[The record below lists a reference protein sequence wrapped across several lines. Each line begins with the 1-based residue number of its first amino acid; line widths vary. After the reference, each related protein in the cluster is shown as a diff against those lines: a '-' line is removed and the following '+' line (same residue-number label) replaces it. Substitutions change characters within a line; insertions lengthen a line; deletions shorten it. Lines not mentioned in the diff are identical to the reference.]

1 MEATKSG
8 VKQNLKEEKQ
18 SLRSILN
25 EEYGWFSKD
34 TSVVTVKEQKPRFRI
49 NWEEG
54 ITPPDTIKQDTIR
67 KDQKNS
73 GIKNLFN
80 KIKKAEK
87 LNVYSRKTVIKA
99 LLLIAVVLLGIGSQR
114 YTRALVMRL
123 KAEERSK
130 VELWAMATASLITSS
145 GEQGENYDLIATI
158 IENNTSVPLILTD
171 GNGEIISSAN
181 FSSGQAVNRE
191 FLQKELR
198 KISEKTE
205 PIKIDL
211 GEGHFNYIY
220 YKDSTVL
227 RKVKFYPFVQ
237 LLVIFLLAAV
247 SYTAFSSSRKSEENQ
262 LWAAMSK
269 ETAHQLGT
277 PVSSLSAWSDMLRE
291 KIPGE
296 PLTEEMEKDIKR
308 LEKVVQRF
316 SGIGS
321 MPVPEVCDLVGLVT
335 RTVNYLKN
343 RTSSKVS
350 YTINNTT
357 PDLLIPVSVNQELIE
372 WVVENICKNAV
383 DAMEGQGAL
392 IITFSYSA
400 KQVIVDFKDT
410 GKGFRE
416 VRTNR
421 YSCLDA
427 PQKDMAG
434 VLDYHSPGEL

>member
-1 MEATKSG
+1 
-8 VKQNLKEEKQ
+8 
-18 SLRSILN
+18 
-25 EEYGWFSKD
+25 
-34 TSVVTVKEQKPRFRI
+34 
-49 NWEEG
+49 
-54 ITPPDTIKQDTIR
+54 
-67 KDQKNS
+67 
-73 GIKNLFN
+73 
-80 KIKKAEK
+80 
-87 LNVYSRKTVIKA
+87 
-99 LLLIAVVLLGIGSQR
+99 
-114 YTRALVMRL
+114 MRL
-123 KAEERSK
+123 RAEERSK

-145 GEQGENYDLIATI
+145 GEQGENYDIIATI

-171 GNGEIISSAN
+171 GNGGIISSAN
-181 FSSGQAVNRE
+181 FSEGQAGNME

-198 KISEKTE
+198 KIREKTE

-262 LWAAMSK
+262 IWAAMSK

-291 KIPGE
+291 KLPGE

-321 MPVPEVCDLVGLVT
+321 MPVPEVCDLLGLVT
-335 RTVNYLKN
+335 RTVNYLKS
-343 RTSSKVS
+343 RTSSKVTYS
-350 YTINNTT
+350 IKNGT
-357 PDLLIPVSVNQELIE
+357 PDLTIPISASPELIE

-392 IITFSYSA
+392 TITFSYSA

-410 GKGFRE
+410 GKGIPRSAFKSIFMPGYTTKRHGWGLGLSLARRIIE
-416 VRTNR
+416 EYHNGKIFV
-421 YSCLDA
+421 YSSE
-427 PQKDMAG
+427 PG
-434 VLDYHSPGEL
+434 RGSVIRIVLKTGKNN

>member
-1 MEATKSG
+1 
-8 VKQNLKEEKQ
+8 
-18 SLRSILN
+18 
-25 EEYGWFSKD
+25 
-34 TSVVTVKEQKPRFRI
+34 
-49 NWEEG
+49 
-54 ITPPDTIKQDTIR
+54 
-67 KDQKNS
+67 
-73 GIKNLFN
+73 
-80 KIKKAEK
+80 
-87 LNVYSRKTVIKA
+87 LNVYRRKTVIKA
-99 LLLIAVVLLGIGSQR
+99 LLLIAALLLGIGSQR
-114 YTRALVMRL
+114 YTRTLVMRL
-123 KAEERSK
+123 RAEERSK

-145 GEQGENYDLIATI
+145 GEQGENYDIIATI

-171 GNGEIISSAN
+171 GNGGIISSAN
-181 FSSGQAVNRE
+181 FSEGQAGNME

-198 KISEKTE
+198 KIREKTE

-262 LWAAMSK
+262 IWAAMSK

-291 KIPGE
+291 KLPGE

-321 MPVPEVCDLVGLVT
+321 MPVPEVCDLLGLVT
-335 RTVNYLKN
+335 RTVNYLKS
-343 RTSSKVS
+343 RTSSKVTYS
-350 YTINNTT
+350 IKNGT
-357 PDLLIPVSVNQELIE
+357 PDLTIPISASPELIE

-392 IITFSYSA
+392 TITFSYSA

-410 GKGFRE
+410 GKGIPRSAFKSIFMPGYTTKRHGWGLGLSLARRIIE
-416 VRTNR
+416 EYHNGKIFV
-421 YSCLDA
+421 YSSE
-427 PQKDMAG
+427 PG
-434 VLDYHSPGEL
+434 RGSVIRIVLKTGKNN